1 LLQQVLSNLVENA
14 IKYNHAGGR
23 VEMRLRGEAHGAVI
37 AVTDT
42 GPGIPP
48 EFRGKIFEEFER
60 GPRELHGKA
69 EGTGLGLPI
78 AARLTEYLGG
88 SLELESTVGGGSTFS
103 VKLPY
108 AR

>member
-1 LLQQVLSNLVENA
+1 VQV
-14 IKYNHAGGR
+14 
-23 VEMRLRGEAHGAVI
+23 RLRAEDHAAVI
-37 AVTDT
+37 EVTDT

-60 GPRELHGKA
+60 GPRELHGKT

-88 SLELESTVGGGSTFS
+88 SLELESKVGEGSTFK